1 MKKGFAHGAAKLGSA
16 GLLCSAIGSLFRIM
30 LVGCI
35 GTMGI
40 AYYQLAYPIYVL
52 LTVVATSGIPAAIS
66 KRVSE
71 FAALG
76 DYRTAHYFFV
86 TCFRALLLA
95 GLGGS
100 VLLAAGSFWIVRMQG
115 VSEAWMTILSL
126 SPAVFFMSGIA
137 AYRGY
142 FQGLQEMAPTAVSQ
156 LVEEIVKTVLGLGLA
171 YWLIHSSTLLASVGA
186 LAAIPAAELC
196 SLVYLMIRYGRGKNA
211 LMHEVRISPHVRVY
225 PEKKK
230 IRKDLLHLAL
240 PITLAAAAMSLVSLV
255 DNFMVINLLKS
266 SGFSQAM
273 AESRFGLMTGYVSPI
288 VYVPVSISTALHM
301 SLVPSISASLKL
313 RRFKECTI
321 NTGIGLKLTTLL
333 GLPCMAGLMLLGPL
347 LLQLIFPGTLAE
359 GDHAAVSAMLM
370 RVMAIG
376 LFCLMATQTCTG
388 ILQGLGLQN
397 IPVRNLAAG
406 LLAKIVVSLVLLKIP
421 SLNVVGAAI
430 GTVACYAV
438 CALMDLYRILH
449 ELRAQF
455 SLMEILVK
463 PMLATLGMAA
473 AVGIVWMA
481 LHSVNGWILFLCATA
496 VGIVVYFALV
506 VGFHIVTT
514 EDLRMLPG
522 GIKLDSWL
530 REKRI
535 WRDI

>member
-16 GLLCSAIGSLFRIM
+16 GLLCSAIGSLFRIA
-30 LVGCI
+30 LAGCI

-71 FAALG
+71 FTALG

-86 TCFRALLLA
+86 TCFRVLLLA

-115 VSEAWMTILSL
+115 VPEAWMTILSL

-142 FQGLQEMAPTAVSQ
+142 FQGLQEMAPTAASQ
-156 LVEEIVKTVLGLGLA
+156 VVEEVVKTVLGLGLS
-171 YWLIHSSTLLASVGA
+171 YWLMHSSALMASVGA

-196 SLVYLMIRYGRGKNA
+196 SLAYLMMRYGRGKRA
-211 LMHEVRISPHVRVY
+211 LMHEIRTSPHVKGY
-225 PEKKK
+225 PEKKR

-240 PITLAAAAMSLVSLV
+240 PITLAAAAMSLVSLA

-288 VYVPVSISTALHM
+288 VYVPVCISTALQV

-321 NTGIGLKLTTLL
+321 NTGIGLKLTMLF

-370 RVMAIG
+370 RVMAVG
-376 LFCLMATQTCTG
+376 LFCLMGMQTCTG
-388 ILQGLGLQN
+388 ILQGLGLQT
-397 IPVRNLAAG
+397 IPVRNLGAG
-406 LLAKIVVSLVLLKIP
+406 LLVKVAVSMVLLKIP

-430 GTVACYAV
+430 GTAACFAV
-438 CALMDLYRILH
+438 CALMNLWRILH
-449 ELRAQF
+449 ELRVQF
-455 SLMEILVK
+455 SMMEILIK
-463 PMLATLGMAA
+463 PLLATGGMSAA
-473 AVGIVWMA
+473 IGLVWLA
-481 LHSVNGWILFLCATA
+481 LHSVNGWILFLCAA
-496 VGIVVYFALV
+496 VIGVFVYFALV
-506 VGFHIVTT
+506 IGFHIITT

-522 GIKLDSWL
+522 GIQLDSWL
-530 REKRI
+530 REKGI